1 MDMLNLYLEQANRT
15 GYCIMN
21 EVDFVILPLDVYAE
35 LLKINGVNE
44 TLNLYYKNKQSE

>member
-21 EVDFVILPLDVYAE
+21 EVDFVILPLEVYGE
-35 LLKINGVNE
+35 LLKLNGVNE
-44 TLNLYYKNKQSE
+44 VLALYYKNKKLE